1 MWYSIGIEYGP
12 GFNTKFSFLFFFLVV
27 NRPKKKEKREFIVD
41 DWSPTH
47 VNAQSKT
54 KDCVYVSGISTPG
67 VLSRGY
73 GRSDNLFSL

>member
-41 DWSPTH
+41 DWS
-47 VNAQSKT
+47 
-54 KDCVYVSGISTPG
+54 
-67 VLSRGY
+67 LSIKIESEEEFFHSYR
-73 GRSDNLFSL
+73 LF